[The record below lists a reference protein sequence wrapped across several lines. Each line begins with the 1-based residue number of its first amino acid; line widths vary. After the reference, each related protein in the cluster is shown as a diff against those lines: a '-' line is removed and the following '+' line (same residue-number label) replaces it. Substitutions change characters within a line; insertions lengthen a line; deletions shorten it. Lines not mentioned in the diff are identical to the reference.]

1 MFAASDS
8 TNVAKSRD
16 SWPVP
21 FRCIET
27 NGSDKKAH
35 QGVFIVQGTNLR
47 VSNIS
52 LSIDRTTGEV
62 TAAPIQLETS
72 IDVSPEWLK
81 VAIDHAV
88 TAAEIEDEAE
98 VAHHA
103 GDDTALGTQLRQVM
117 REGMQAIAAAA
128 FAIEGFQDG
137 VQARMPVPDT
147 LLQTWRANGTAQHT
161 RVAETLRRVTRV
173 TNKQSQALATIT
185 ADVFRFRRM
194 AVHPSAQ
201 FASPAHHPRF
211 GRTMEHK
218 FAAFRAESAAASTQ
232 LAVELIAFCVGHP
245 KRPSDGYREWLMAQ
259 QSTLDSV
266 VAAWPPRFDPLRLS
280 ADE

>member
-128 FAIEGFQDG
+128 FAIAPGFAVALAPAAGNPAPETSNPD
-137 VQARMPVPDT
+137 ADT
-147 LLQTWRANGTAQHT
+147 LTRLLGTGEG
-161 RVAETLRRVTRV
+161 RI
-173 TNKQSQALATIT
+173 TIT
-185 ADVFRFRRM
+185 ACREGQLSYVGRGTLTIFTQALIDALRGMNISVTTTAKTDEEARALLGAFKFPFRN
-194 AVHPSAQ
+194 
-201 FASPAHHPRF
+201 
-211 GRTMEHK
+211 
-218 FAAFRAESAAASTQ
+218 
-232 LAVELIAFCVGHP
+232 
-245 KRPSDGYREWLMAQ
+245 
-259 QSTLDSV
+259 
-266 VAAWPPRFDPLRLS
+266 
-280 ADE
+280 

>member
-147 LLQTWRANGTAQHT
+147 LLQTWRANGTAQHAGG
-161 RVAETLRRVTRV
+161 RDAAPSHSRDEQAESSARNDHGGCIPVPKDGRSPLRSVCI
-173 TNKQSQALATIT
+173 AG
-185 ADVFRFRRM
+185 
-194 AVHPSAQ
+194 
-201 FASPAHHPRF
+201 ASPAVRTDYGAQIRRVPCRER
-211 GRTMEHK
+211 GR
-218 FAAFRAESAAASTQ
+218 
-232 LAVELIAFCVGHP
+232 INPVGCRVDRLLR
-245 KRPSDGYREWLMAQ
+245 RPSEASQ
-259 QSTLDSV
+259 
-266 VAAWPPRFDPLRLS
+266 
-280 ADE
+280 